1 MREVYVSI
9 VLKDNFIKTIITYT
23 RSIIN
28 TEELSLLIDFLEED
42 KKKSGM
48 TIFLNYLNEQL
59 NLIMD
64 ECKKEEDEIK
74 TKLTITKTNENYD
87 LDELVKYIQYD
98 EKSKSKKKTKKKK
111 RIITKEDIEIEEFRI
126 NLLKNSQNAK
136 HVKKIKPIISQEW
149 IKNIR

>member
-1 MREVYVSI
+1 LREVYVSI